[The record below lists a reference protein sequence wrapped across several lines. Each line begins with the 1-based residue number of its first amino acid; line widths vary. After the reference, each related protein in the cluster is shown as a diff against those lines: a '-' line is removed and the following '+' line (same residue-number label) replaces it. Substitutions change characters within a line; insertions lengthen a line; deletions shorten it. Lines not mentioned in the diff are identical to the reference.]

1 MEHLGSKEA
10 DDESE
15 YVSADGPTGTAT
27 NRTNISDETNMEPCL
42 ANKEKLSKDTL
53 SRIVDDRRRLLHA
66 IRRIN
71 RQQAEF
77 CQPDEVL
84 GQVPYRKCP
93 IWRQKKIIYYHEL
106 MRITYCTDSESW
118 PTDAY

>member
-1 MEHLGSKEA
+1 
-10 DDESE
+10 
-15 YVSADGPTGTAT
+15 
-27 NRTNISDETNMEPCL
+27 MEPCL

-84 GQVPYRKCP
+84 GQVPYR
-93 IWRQKKIIYYHEL
+93 
-106 MRITYCTDSESW
+106 
-118 PTDAY
+118 